1 MGYSRSETMSPHT
14 FDAGPVR
21 HFAALDLGTNNCR
34 LMIARRTGGGVQILD
49 RQNRMVCLGEGLIET
64 GELSIK
70 AMDRAV
76 RTLES
81 FAARMKG
88 LPSLQIRA
96 VATEACRRALNRESF
111 LSRVHSETGL
121 PLEIISPREEV
132 ELAVEGCR
140 TLLHR
145 TRKSGTRAI
154 VFDIGGGSTEIA
166 WLRLSSE
173 THEHELVSLVSLPY
187 GVVTLSEQYGHS
199 RQPASTLDQADLY
212 CRMVET
218 IRRPLLAFESVHQ
231 INREMQRSA
240 VQMLGTSGTVT
251 TLASLAQ
258 NLTRYSRNAV
268 DGFTL
273 SAQAAHDAIAL
284 IRNNARNGELPPPLF
299 RLTDSISCCLV
310 AQSLK
315 PFIASG
321 PRNRSLSPI
330 ADCGTAWSR
339 AWQPRQE
346 TAEAPHKARLIV
358 IRSGSTRRIIVAMQH
373 PLPLWD
379 AHEQKQ

>member
-284 IRNNARNGELPPPLF
+284 IRNNARNGELPPP
-299 RLTDSISCCLV
+299 
-310 AQSLK
+310 
-315 PFIASG
+315 P
-321 PRNRSLSPI
+321 LS
-330 ADCGTAWSR
+330 AD
-339 AWQPRQE
+339 RQHFMLPGC
-346 TAEAPHKARLIV
+346 AIFEAIHSVWP
-358 IRSGSTRRIIVAMQH
+358 SEQIIVADRGLRDGMVARMATQARNGRSAAQGQTHRHSIRQH
-373 PLPLWD
+373 ETNYRGHAAPTSFMGR
-379 AHEQKQ
+379 A